1 MLVYMFLALMCM
13 HIITVI
19 AVLALRSSDMTG
31 AGFAIVCVLGLG
43 AIAFS
48 IFALNSAA
56 EMSSVLDAF
65 RQ

>member
-1 MLVYMFLALMCM
+1 M